1 MHHFVLHY
9 ARDTFD
15 TGEPMPDI
23 KTVGFIG
30 VGNMGRPMAANLV
43 KAGYQVV
50 VYDVDRNRAQQVAK
64 DLGAKAAASLA
75 ELGKQAN
82 AIITML
88 PTGKEVHA
96 CLFDAESGA
105 LANNLPKGALVIDMS
120 SSDPVGSRATHADLA
135 RRGLAFVDAPVSG
148 GVPRAT
154 DGTLAIMIGGD
165 AAAVEAAKPVLSNM
179 GTRLFEVGGPGN
191 GHAMKALNNFVAGTA
206 FIAVSEALL
215 VGEKFGL
222 DPATMVDV
230 MNASSGKSFNTEH
243 VAKQHVV
250 SRQFASGFS
259 LGLLA
264 KDVGI
269 AAALAKAIG
278 VGSPL
283 IGTSSALLDEAR
295 DQVGGEKDHTLAYTY
310 WETRE
315 KKAAAE

>member
-1 MHHFVLHY
+1 M
-9 ARDTFD
+9 A
-15 TGEPMPDI
+15 I

-30 VGNMGRPMAANLV
+30 IGNMGRPMSANLV
-43 KAGYQVV
+43 KGGYGVML
-50 VYDVDRNRAQQVAK
+50 YDLDAARARQAAT
-64 DLGAKAAASLA
+64 DIGAKAAMTLA
-75 ELGKQAN
+75 DLGKQAD
-82 AIITML
+82 AVITML
-88 PTGKEVHA
+88 PTGKEVRA
-96 CLFDAESGA
+96 CLLETEGGA
-105 LANNLPKGALVIDMS
+105 LANNLPKGALVVDMS
-120 SSDPVGSRATHADLA
+120 SSDPVGSRQTYADLA
-135 RRGLAFVDAPVSG
+135 KRGLVFADAPVSG

-165 AAAVEAAKPVLSNM
+165 AAAVAAAKPVLSKM

-215 VGEKFGL
+215 VGQKFGL

-230 MNASSGKSFNTEH
+230 MNASTGRSFNTEN
-243 VAKQHVV
+243 VAKQHLV
-250 SRQFASGFS
+250 SRQFASGFA

-278 VGSPL
+278 VDSPL

-295 DQVGGEKDHTLAYTY
+295 DKVGGNMDHTLAYTY
-310 WETRE
+310 WESRD